1 MFDLVKSIKIAAA
14 GMQTQGMRLR
24 VISENIANAN
34 SLAQSPGGEPYR
46 RKVVTF
52 KNALD
57 RELQARTVRVDN
69 IIQDKTEFSKKYDP
83 THPAADKDGY
93 IMLPNVNG
101 LVEMMDMREA
111 QRSYEANLSVVEVAK
126 GMLVRTID
134 LLRS

>member
-57 RELQARTVRVDN
+57 RELQARTVRVDK

-83 THPAADKDGY
+83 AHPAADKDGY

-111 QRSYEANLSVVEVAK
+111 QRSYEANLSVVEVSK